1 MWENLPSYLQQ
12 FEPYI
17 VNFLVGLAIFI
28 GGWIVSKW
36 VAVITHQICLH
47 GKLDEALAR
56 FLASL
61 ARYTLIAA
69 ALISSL
75 ATVGVQTTSLI
86 AIFASAGLAVGLALQ
101 GNLANFASGVMILTF
116 RPILLGERVSIAGSS
131 GDVVD
136 IGIFTTTLRT
146 PSNEILIVP
155 NSAITH
161 STITNYS
168 RTGTLRSCLSFQ
180 VAPDSDP
187 KKLMDL
193 LVKAAKGCDLV
204 LADPEPSAALGAI
217 QQGALSFDLFFWSL
231 TSNCLEAQQK
241 VRLAVLTSLRAASVS
256 GPQPQFPYQQ
266 TP

>member
-36 VAVITHQICLH
+36 VAVITHQICRRS
-47 GKLDEALAR
+47 KLDEALAR
-56 FLASL
+56 FLATL

-131 GDVVD
+131 GEVID
-136 IGIFTTTLRT
+136 IGIFTTTLKT
-146 PSNEILIVP
+146 LGNEILIVP
-155 NSAITH
+155 NSSITH

-168 RTGTLRSCLSFQ
+168 RTGTLRNCLNFQ
-180 VAPDSDP
+180 VAPDSDAEMIM
-187 KKLMDL
+187 KLLTDT
-193 LVKAAKGCDLV
+193 AKGCALV
-204 LADPEPSAALGAI
+204 LTEPAPSAALVAI
-217 QQGALSFDLFFWSL
+217 QQGALGFDLYFWSKASEYL
-231 TSNCLEAQQK
+231 AAQQN
-241 VRLAVLTSLRAASVS
+241 VRLAVLTQLRAASVG
-256 GPQPQFPYQQ
+256 GPQPQYLVQQ